1 MQIQFGIVRALNLS
15 MSNEPVAK
23 RMLVF
28 HSAYTYEYLREFGME
43 IFVQARDAGNFFEEI
58 QSTINSIRNIKDL
71 SDLEI
76 FCEEFG
82 LNDIDNEMSF
92 PSLVKKAY
100 S

>member
-1 MQIQFGIVRALNLS
+1 MLQNKLAAVKGQLLEMMFHQYLDMNTDVQGKSSIVDYS
-15 MSNEPVAK
+15 
-23 RMLVF
+23 
-28 HSAYTYEYLREFGME
+28 
-43 IFVQARDAGNFFEEI
+43 NFFEEI

-92 PSLVKKAY
+92 PRLVEKAY
-100 S
+100 K

>member
-1 MQIQFGIVRALNLS
+1 
-15 MSNEPVAK
+15 
-23 RMLVF
+23 MLQNKLTAVKGQLLEMMF
-28 HSAYTYEYLREFGME
+28 HQYLDMNTD
-43 IFVQARDAGNFFEEI
+43 VQGKSSIIDYHNFFIEI

-92 PSLVKKAY
+92 PNLVKEAY
-100 S
+100 K

>member
-1 MQIQFGIVRALNLS
+1 MLQNKLSAVKGQLLEMMFHQYLNMNTDVQGKVGIVDYS
-15 MSNEPVAK
+15 
-23 RMLVF
+23 
-28 HSAYTYEYLREFGME
+28 
-43 IFVQARDAGNFFEEI
+43 NFFEEI

-92 PSLVKKAY
+92 PNLVKEAY
-100 S
+100 K

>member
-1 MQIQFGIVRALNLS
+1 MLQNKLSAVKGQLLEMMFHQYLDMNTDVQGKVGIVDYS
-15 MSNEPVAK
+15 
-23 RMLVF
+23 
-28 HSAYTYEYLREFGME
+28 
-43 IFVQARDAGNFFEEI
+43 NFFEEI

-92 PSLVKKAY
+92 PNLVKEAY
-100 S
+100 K